1 MDIKLIDRLKELLV
15 KLMSEEEINKLRT
28 RLQLAEDS
36 NRILVQKLK
45 DKEKDMKLINN
56 LYLKEKEKINK
67 IYNVVSSNKITE
79 ENYLKMVEWIKSVIK
94 EETK

>member
-1 MDIKLIDRLKELLV
+1 
-15 KLMSEEEINKLRT
+15 MSEEEINKLRT

-67 IYNVVSSNKITE
+67 ICNVVSSNKITE

>member
-1 MDIKLIDRLKELLV
+1 
-15 KLMSEEEINKLRT
+15 MSEEENNKLRT

-79 ENYLKMVEWIKSVIK
+79 KNYLKMVEWIKSVIK

>member
-1 MDIKLIDRLKELLV
+1 
-15 KLMSEEEINKLRT
+15 MSEEEFNKLRT

>member
-1 MDIKLIDRLKELLV
+1 
-15 KLMSEEEINKLRT
+15 MSDEEINKLRT

>member
-1 MDIKLIDRLKELLV
+1 
-15 KLMSEEEINKLRT
+15 MSEEEINKLRT
-28 RLQLAEDS
+28 RLQLVEDS

-67 IYNVVSSNKITE
+67 IYNDVSSNKITE

>member
-1 MDIKLIDRLKELLV
+1 M

>member
-1 MDIKLIDRLKELLV
+1 
-15 KLMSEEEINKLRT
+15 MSEEEINKLRT

-94 EETK
+94 EETKWK

>member
-1 MDIKLIDRLKELLV
+1 
-15 KLMSEEEINKLRT
+15 MSEEEINKLRT

-79 ENYLKMVEWIKSVIK
+79 ENYFKMVEWIKSVIK

>member
-1 MDIKLIDRLKELLV
+1 MDIKLIDKLKELLV

-28 RLQLAEDS
+28 RLQLVEDS

>member
-1 MDIKLIDRLKELLV
+1 
-15 KLMSEEEINKLRT
+15 MSEEEINKLRT

-56 LYLKEKEKINK
+56 LYLKEKEKTNK

-79 ENYLKMVEWIKSVIK
+79 ENYLKMVEWIKIVIK
-94 EETK
+94 EEK

>member
-1 MDIKLIDRLKELLV
+1 
-15 KLMSEEEINKLRT
+15 MSEEEINKLRT

-79 ENYLKMVEWIKSVIK
+79 ENYLKMVE
-94 EETK
+94 

>member
-1 MDIKLIDRLKELLV
+1 
-15 KLMSEEEINKLRT
+15 MSEEEINKLRT

-79 ENYLKMVEWIKSVIK
+79 KNYLKMVEWIKSVIK

>member
-1 MDIKLIDRLKELLV
+1 
-15 KLMSEEEINKLRT
+15 MSEEEINKLRT

-45 DKEKDMKLINN
+45 DKEKDMKLINT
-56 LYLKEKEKINK
+56 LYLKEKEKVNK

-79 ENYLKMVEWIKSVIK
+79 ENYLKMIEWIKSVIK
-94 EETK
+94 EEK

>member
-1 MDIKLIDRLKELLV
+1 
-15 KLMSEEEINKLRT
+15 MSEEEINKLRT

-45 DKEKDMKLINN
+45 DKDKDMKLINN

>member
-1 MDIKLIDRLKELLV
+1 
-15 KLMSEEEINKLRT
+15 MSEEEINKLRT

>member
-1 MDIKLIDRLKELLV
+1 
-15 KLMSEEEINKLRT
+15 MSEEEINKLRT

-56 LYLKEKEKINK
+56 LYLKEKEKTNK

>member
-1 MDIKLIDRLKELLV
+1 
-15 KLMSEEEINKLRT
+15 MSEEEINKLRT

-45 DKEKDMKLINN
+45 DKEKNMKLINN

>member
-1 MDIKLIDRLKELLV
+1 
-15 KLMSEEEINKLRT
+15 MSEEEINKLRT

-94 EETK
+94 EKTK

>member
-1 MDIKLIDRLKELLV
+1 
-15 KLMSEEEINKLRT
+15 MSEEEINKLRT

-56 LYLKEKEKINK
+56 LYLKEKEKTNK

-79 ENYLKMVEWIKSVIK
+79 ENYLKMIEWIKSVIK

>member
-1 MDIKLIDRLKELLV
+1 MN
-15 KLMSEEEINKLRT
+15 EEEINKLRT

>member
-1 MDIKLIDRLKELLV
+1 
-15 KLMSEEEINKLRT
+15 MSEEEINKLRT

-94 EETK
+94 EEK

>member
-1 MDIKLIDRLKELLV
+1 
-15 KLMSEEEINKLRT
+15 MSEEEINKLRT
-28 RLQLAEDS
+28 RLQLVEDS

-79 ENYLKMVEWIKSVIK
+79 ENYLKIVEWIKSVIK

>member
-1 MDIKLIDRLKELLV
+1 
-15 KLMSEEEINKLRT
+15 MSEEEINKLRT

-36 NRILVQKLK
+36 NRILVQRLK

>member
-1 MDIKLIDRLKELLV
+1 
-15 KLMSEEEINKLRT
+15 MSEEEINKLRT
-28 RLQLAEDS
+28 RLQLVEDS

>member
-1 MDIKLIDRLKELLV
+1 
-15 KLMSEEEINKLRT
+15 MSEEEINKLRT

-94 EETK
+94 EGK